1 MLSILG
7 NDILRSGAKIGWIE
21 GNDIRDHD
29 GKKLGYFTD
38 THVYRGKDG
47 IAVAFIKNNDFSLSN
62 GSIIKLDEL
71 RHHVTGGNL
80 SDIARGAI
88 KVLMGD

>member
-7 NDILRSGAKIGWIE
+7 NDILRSGIKIGWIE
-21 GNDIRDHD
+21 GNDIRDRD

-38 THVYRGKDG
+38 THVYREKDG
-47 IAVAFIKNNDFSLSN
+47 IAVAFIKNNDFFLSN

-71 RHHVTGGNL
+71 RHHVPGGNL
-80 SDIARGAI
+80 SDTARGAI